1 MKKPA
6 SWWAALD
13 LIGITIAVCGG
24 SDHGAGRNISKMRSK
39 VFDLHR
45 SFGTCCPC
53 EGPLGVPGK
62 LSNSINAGAASA
74 PGISRLRPQAVHS
87 F

>member
-24 SDHGAGRNISKMRSK
+24 SDHGAG
-39 VFDLHR
+39 
-45 SFGTCCPC
+45 
-53 EGPLGVPGK
+53 
-62 LSNSINAGAASA
+62 
-74 PGISRLRPQAVHS
+74 GISVNALEGFSTFTGASEDEAPVRGATWRPRQLRPNSDLTLVLRLRPA
-87 F
+87 